1 MGRRVQHHR
10 NHRLGQRLPFML
22 ARCNHSAELAHDR
35 VKGIVHGHAHRH
47 RGVDRCL
54 LRLGPHPLLADLLV
68 AGTPA
73 AVTLAATAPSVHHRL
88 PGPAPPACIP
98 NQVAKATPARLTIVV
113 R

>member
-1 MGRRVQHHR
+1 MSFTP
-10 NHRLGQRLPFML
+10 RLAYAQAPTV
-22 ARCNHSAELAHDR
+22 SYSS
-35 VKGIVHGHAHRH
+35 
-47 RGVDRCL
+47 
-54 LRLGPHPLLADLLV
+54 PHTFSLNV

-88 PGPAPPACIP
+88 SGPAPPACMP